1 MFLNLQPFG
10 FFYQDKKNPLSQRKI
25 IEQGNQFVLL
35 VFDSFCHSGVKLIP
49 LYFTNRICHSGARH
63 YRLMDFPELS
73 SSIFPKFSPWDL
85 KFKQQLRRLFLTIQC
100 TAVGHY
106 PPPENALI
114 KYPLFLLK
122 LFSLAIFLPSFQ
134 SIWKLQSL
142 AEKAAIAS
150 YDMFD
155 GELLMQYKYFSILQ
169 MMPKVADTVGF
180 KGSRAAENDEVD

>member
-1 MFLNLQPFG
+1 M
-10 FFYQDKKNPLSQRKI
+10 DRNPLSQTKEDHWASKPICCPCFR
-25 IEQGNQFVLL
+25 L
-35 VFDSFCHSGVKLIP
+35 VFAFSGVKLIP
-49 LYFTNRICHSGARH
+49 LYFTNRICHSGARN
-63 YRLMDFPELS
+63 YRLMDFPEPS
-73 SSIFPKFSPWDL
+73 SSIFPKFSQWDL
-85 KFKQQLRRLFLTIQC
+85 KLKQQLRRLFLTIQC
-100 TAVGHY
+100 TAVGHH

-155 GELLMQYKYFSILQ
+155 GEPLMQYKYFSIC
-169 MMPKVADTVGF
+169 ADDAKSCGYNCGF
-180 KGSRAAENDEVD
+180 KGLRAAVNDEVD

>member
-1 MFLNLQPFG
+1 MQRLKNTLTFSYLDRKHYIFNKFHLNRETFDEEQIQRGGSKQESKANEIISLFLIPQLLDFVIRT
-10 FFYQDKKNPLSQRKI
+10 KNPLSQRKI

-85 KFKQQLRRLFLTIQC
+85 KLKQQLRRLFLTIQC

-134 SIWKLQSL
+134 SI
-142 AEKAAIAS
+142 
-150 YDMFD
+150 
-155 GELLMQYKYFSILQ
+155 
-169 MMPKVADTVGF
+169 
-180 KGSRAAENDEVD
+180 

>member
-1 MFLNLQPFG
+1 MQRLKNTLTFSYLDRKHYIFNKFHLNGETFDEEQIQREGSRRAKQMKSFHCFSIRKLFV
-10 FFYQDKKNPLSQRKI
+10 FFTGKKRQIKHPLFQWKI

-49 LYFTNRICHSGARH
+49 LYFTNRICHLGARH

-85 KFKQQLRRLFLTIQC
+85 KLKQQLRRLFLTIQC

-134 SIWKLQSL
+134 SI
-142 AEKAAIAS
+142 
-150 YDMFD
+150 
-155 GELLMQYKYFSILQ
+155 
-169 MMPKVADTVGF
+169 
-180 KGSRAAENDEVD
+180 

>member
-1 MFLNLQPFG
+1 MI
-10 FFYQDKKNPLSQRKI
+10 KHPLSQWKI

-49 LYFTNRICHSGARH
+49 LYFTNRICHPGARH
-63 YRLMDFPELS
+63 YRLMDFQELP

-85 KFKQQLRRLFLTIQC
+85 KLKQQLRRLFLTIQC